1 MDIMNNKQAPRQ
13 VVQGRLARFASI
25 FSGNATTVRFEGSKV
40 CTNQEG
46 IITLPS
52 EFHRLSPEM
61 ERRAFALVS
70 HEMGHDFVNFQLK
83 DLIERGERN
92 QNSEKLFKAIVSRIP
107 KMKSVLMNPKHKA
120 KKDGTKL
127 FVDHPNRVALKLI
140 ESTFVGESWDEI
152 MEILRRMDLS
162 ELPSGWEPSLSEEEV
177 AGALISLGKV
187 GSTPIEG
194 LIKVRTKAL
203 ASVLGSKIRNL
214 LNAVEDPRQ
223 ENLSSSRLEGTRI
236 WFRESND
243 EALLGWARKMESKDA
258 VVQSE
263 SLTGIASIYYLER
276 GEMGDYLDDEVKEVL
291 DLYRSE
297 TWTTPTASG
306 MFDAL
311 NVAVFIFVRQFGLS
325 LEEMIRVLLDV
336 DPPTDGEGEGDGEGS
351 EGEGSED
358 DSSEDDSSED
368 DGSEGEGSEGE
379 DSEGSEGSEDDDSD
393 SSEGEGIKG
402 EDSEGEES
410 EGEDGSKGED
420 SEEAPEDDSEDDSAR
435 AGSREA
441 DSSKGDKETES
452 SSSKGDLRGQFV
464 RLPDGRIGQILSESE
479 DGELEV
485 KVIK

>member
-1 MDIMNNKQAPRQ
+1 MNNKQPPRL

-83 DLIERGERN
+83 DLIERGETN

-152 MEILRRMDLS
+152 MGILRRMDLS

-177 AGALISLGKV
+177 AGALISLGKI

-194 LIKVRTKAL
+194 LIKVRAKAL

-276 GEMGDYLDDEVKEVL
+276 GEMGDYLDDEVKEIL

-336 DPPTDGEGEGDGEGS
+336 DPPTDGEGEGDGDS
-351 EGEGSED
+351 SED

-368 DGSEGEGSEGE
+368 DSSEDDSSEDDSSEDDSSEGE
-379 DSEGSEGSEDDDSD
+379 DSEGEDSE
-393 SSEGEGIKG
+393 G
-402 EDSEGEES
+402 EDSEGEDSEGEGSEDDSS

-420 SEEAPEDDSEDDSAR
+420 SEEDSEEDPEDDSAR

-441 DSSKGDKETES
+441 DRSKGDKETES
-452 SSSKGDLRGQFV
+452 SSSEEDLRGQFV
-464 RLPDGRIGQILSESE
+464 RLPDGRIGQVLSESE